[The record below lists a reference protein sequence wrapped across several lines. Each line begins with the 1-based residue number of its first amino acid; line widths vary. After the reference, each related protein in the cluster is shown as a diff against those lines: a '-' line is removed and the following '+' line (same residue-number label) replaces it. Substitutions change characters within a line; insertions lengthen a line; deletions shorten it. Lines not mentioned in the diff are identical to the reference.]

1 MMIDIEKTMEKFY
14 KNNKINPKYYVSNLS
29 ELRNARISL
38 DLPLIYDESIEYDQ
52 LRINIGYWLKSFNDE
67 KNSIGIIRKLQI
79 CN

>member
-1 MMIDIEKTMEKFY
+1 MEKFY

-67 KNSIGIIRKLQI
+67 KK
-79 CN
+79 